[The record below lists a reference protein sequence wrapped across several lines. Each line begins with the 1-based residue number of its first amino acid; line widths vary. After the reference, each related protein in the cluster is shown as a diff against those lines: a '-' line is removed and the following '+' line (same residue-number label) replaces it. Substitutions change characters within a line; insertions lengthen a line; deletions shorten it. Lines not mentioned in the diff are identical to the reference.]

1 MYRAAPCW
9 GRGAE
14 DPSSKSGRRSRPIL
28 LARHRIGPPFQTLVH
43 VALRTIRLAVAEHVE
58 TFGVPV
64 IHRFLNSFFGLTALC
79 GKFGCRV
86 GAEIDVP
93 FFLSDNV
100 RIFDYTGKRQIRA
113 IDELLEL
120 KTTYPVDQKTKD
132 RKVLPGLNLATKG
145 FHISLFI
152 WSAERVGNVDPDIAS
167 EAGHFSKVIHF
178 LSRRAGHDELIEL
191 GRRIRQN
198 ILDVKIGTA
207 NFAIRLNRQNTAQK
221 ILIFRVLLVK
231 VFSLYFIGKH
241 RALL

>member
-1 MYRAAPCW
+1 MFVVNKLHQLLPLLSLLYNIHNSYASLYFFFLRLTVLLYISIFGRA
-9 GRGAE
+9 
-14 DPSSKSGRRSRPIL
+14 
-28 LARHRIGPPFQTLVH
+28 
-43 VALRTIRLAVAEHVE
+43 
-58 TFGVPV
+58 
-64 IHRFLNSFFGLTALC
+64 
-79 GKFGCRV
+79 V
-86 GAEIDVP
+86 GAEVDVP

-113 IDELLEL
+113 VNELLEL

-152 WSAERVGNVDPDIAS
+152 WPAERVGNVDPDIAS

-231 VFSLYFIGKH
+231 IF
-241 RALL
+241 